1 MASSYYS
8 DTGESTEHG
17 IRMSSKRD
25 LERTEISP
33 PLAVQTRVEQGGQAL
48 EALGRSRG
56 GFTTKLH
63 LRVDGHGKPLVML
76 LTPGERHDSQ
86 ALVPLLEAG
95 AIKRMGRGRPRSRPK
110 RVVGDKSYNSQPIR
124 HYLQRRGIAAVIP
137 RRSNQRHA
145 PQFDRA
151 TYRQRNVVERVIN
164 RLKQFRRV
172 ATRYEKRAANYL
184 AMVTLA
190 AIVWWVG

>member
-1 MASSYYS
+1 MNRHELTDAQW
-8 DTGESTEHG
+8 TQL
-17 IRMSSKRD
+17 RD
-25 LERTEISP
+25 LLP
-33 PLAVQTRVEQGGQAL
+33 PQRNGRKGHPYHDHRRIINGILWIDKTGAPWRDLPRRYGSWKTVSNRFYRWRKAGIWQRVLAAVQQRANTAGQVEWQTHHVDSTVIRAHQHAAGAKGGQAH

-110 RVVGDKSYNSQPIR
+110 RVVGDKS
-124 HYLQRRGIAAVIP
+124 
-137 RRSNQRHA
+137 
-145 PQFDRA
+145 
-151 TYRQRNVVERVIN
+151 
-164 RLKQFRRV
+164 
-172 ATRYEKRAANYL
+172 
-184 AMVTLA
+184 
-190 AIVWWVG
+190 